1 MSPRTE
7 YESQLQQVQDELLLI
22 GSMVEKAIKR
32 SIESLRLRDVEL
44 ARRIVEEDDEIDERY
59 LALEELCIDTIARQ
73 QPMASDLRTLI
84 TGLQVASELERMG
97 DYAEGIAK
105 ISIRM
110 GDEPPIKPLIDI
122 PRMADISINMLHNSL
137 TALNERDNALARQ
150 VWHADD
156 EVDQL
161 YDQVYRELLTYMF
174 EDPRNIQRATWLTWV
189 AHNLERLGDRAT
201 NIAERVIYLN
211 TGQTPA
217 SNERWP
223 DVGDPTPQD
232 PTPAPTN
239 GPISA

>member
-7 YESQLQQVQDELLLI
+7 YENQLQHVHDELLLI

-32 SIESLRLRDVEL
+32 SIESLRARDVEL
-44 ARRIVEEDDEIDERY
+44 ARRIVEEDDEIDDRY
-59 LALEELCIDTIARQ
+59 LALEELCIDIIARQ
-73 QPMASDLRTLI
+73 QPMASDLRALI
-84 TGLQVASELERMG
+84 TGMQVGSELERMG

-110 GDEPPIKPLIDI
+110 GDQPPLKPLIDI
-122 PRMADISINMLHNSL
+122 PRMADISIGMLRNSL
-137 TALNERDNALARQ
+137 TALNERNDALARE

-174 EDPRNIQRATWLTWV
+174 QDPRNIQRATWLVWV
-189 AHNLERLGDRAT
+189 AHNLERIGDRAT
-201 NIAERVIYLN
+201 NIAERVIYLT

-217 SNERWP
+217 PDERWP
-223 DVGDPTPQD
+223 DVGE
-232 PTPAPTN
+232 TPAQDSGGTDS
-239 GPISA
+239 GSESG